1 MKNTRSSIIYTLFG
15 VLTLGF
21 LLSAAPARAET
32 TQCTAI
38 TSLPTTISTQGIYC
52 LTGNL
57 ATNLA
62 SGNAIEIT
70 VNNVTIDMNGFKL
83 GNLAAGAGTSALGIF
98 ADQRKN
104 ITIRNGTI
112 RGFLFGIWLDDI
124 SPFTASSGHLI
135 EDIRADGNTRIGFF
149 VVGTGNVIS
158 NNQVVST
165 GGSTVSPSAWGIFVA
180 GPGARLINN
189 DITAVVAQGGN
200 SDSFGIVLGL
210 SANSVVEGNRVSDIS
225 SSPGGDSFGILMG
238 DSSNIMVVNNR
249 IATAEFGVFY
259 DVSTGKYRDNS
270 TGGIGDT
277 AYSGG
282 TDVGNN
288 N

>member
-21 LLSAAPARAET
+21 LLSAPQVRAET

-70 VNNVTIDMNGFKL
+70 VNNVSIDMNGFKL
-83 GNLAAGAGTSALGIF
+83 GNLAAGAGTTALGIF

-124 SPFTASSGHLI
+124 SPFTASY
-135 EDIRADGNTRIGFF
+135 
-149 VVGTGNVIS
+149 VIS

-238 DSSNIMVVNNR
+238 DSSDIMVVNNR